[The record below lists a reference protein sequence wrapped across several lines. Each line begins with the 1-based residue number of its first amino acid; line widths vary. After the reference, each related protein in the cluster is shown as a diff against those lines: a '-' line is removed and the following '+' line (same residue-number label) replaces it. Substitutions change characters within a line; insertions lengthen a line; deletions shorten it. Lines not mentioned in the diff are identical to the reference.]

1 LISDFGGNLNFNL
14 QSAICNLKSLREGQ
28 MRIELSKEDAELL
41 RDLLRERVLEL
52 DKEINR
58 TDSRAFKNELRKLD
72 RATERILGALSA
84 AVEGVA
90 RLDDSIVE

>member
-1 LISDFGGNLNFNL
+1 
-14 QSAICNLKSLREGQ
+14 
-28 MRIELSKEDAELL
+28 MRIDLSKEDAELL

-72 RATERILGALSA
+72 RATERILGTLSA

-90 RLDDSIVE
+90 RFDDSIVE